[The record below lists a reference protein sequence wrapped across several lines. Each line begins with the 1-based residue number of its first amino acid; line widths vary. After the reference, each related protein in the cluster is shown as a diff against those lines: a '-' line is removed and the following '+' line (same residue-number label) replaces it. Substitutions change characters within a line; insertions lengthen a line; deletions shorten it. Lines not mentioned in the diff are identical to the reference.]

1 MQSKKKP
8 GALPFFS
15 SSTKDNKMNRSIKI
29 AIAGSGMIVPTAL
42 ECIRE
47 AGGYDIVAISV
58 RPHSLEKGLSL
69 AEEWNI
75 GPEGEFSP
83 SAVYTDYGRMLS
95 ESGGD
100 FVYIAI
106 VNSGHFTY
114 AKKALMAGKNVI
126 LEKPFCTKK
135 EDADELAALA
145 KEKGLYIFEAIS
157 SLHNPNFSLLQES
170 LPRIGDVSMVQCN
183 FSQYSSRYDAYLEG
197 RVSPSFNP
205 QMGGGSFMDLGI
217 YSVDIV
223 TALFGAPS
231 SAEFFPRTGFN
242 GVDTSSVAVLKY
254 PGMTAVVCSAKDS
267 GSPSGIIFQGNKGWI
282 KVEGTPNEMAGMTI
296 CVRGE
301 GESVSFDTRKNKGRL
316 TDEFISFRDIFL
328 KKDYGSMLSFLGHTL
343 DGMTAVGMC
352 RTDLI

>member
-1 MQSKKKP
+1 
-8 GALPFFS
+8 
-15 SSTKDNKMNRSIKI
+15 MNQPISI
-29 AIAGSGMIVPTAL
+29 AIVGSGMIVPTAL
-42 ECIRE
+42 ECIKE
-47 AGGYDIVAISV
+47 AGGYNIVAISV

-69 AEEWNI
+69 AKEWNI

-83 SAVYTDYGRMLS
+83 SAVYTDYDRMLA
-95 ESGGD
+95 ESGCD

-106 VNSGHFTY
+106 VNSEHFAY
-114 AKKALMAGKNVI
+114 ARKALLAGKNVI

-157 SLHNPNFSLLQES
+157 SLHNPNFTLLREF
-170 LPRIGDVSMVQCN
+170 LPKIGDVSMVQCN

-217 YSVDIV
+217 YSIDIV

-231 SAEFFPRTGFN
+231 AAEFFPRIGFN

-254 PGMTAVVCSAKDS
+254 PGMATIVCSAKDS
-267 GSPSGIIFQGNKGWI
+267 GSPSGILFQGNKGWI
-282 KVEGTPNEMAGMTI
+282 KVEGTPNEMAGITVCI
-296 CVRGE
+296 RGE
-301 GESVSFDTRKNKGRL
+301 GEPVSYDERKHKGRL
-316 TDEFISFRDIFL
+316 TDEFISFRDIFIR
-328 KKDYGSMLSFLGHTL
+328 KDYDAMLKYLGHTL
-343 DGMTAVGMC
+343 DGMTVVGMC
-352 RTDLI
+352 RSKLI